1 MQENVNN
8 QKPTYK
14 APVVY
19 GVKESEVTAMKGG
32 RWQGGNTCCFC
43 TGHGTSRG

>member
-1 MQENVNN
+1 MKENINN
-8 QKPTYK
+8 QKPAYK

-19 GVKESEVTAMKGG
+19 GVKESEVTAMAAN
-32 RWQGGNTCCFC
+32 RYQGSNICCAC